1 MRFGGKH
8 AKCQNGRS
16 CINGKTGN
24 GAHQETSKYAGNL
37 EGSLLGVREGVK
49 STFCYA

>member
-24 GAHQETSKYAGNL
+24 GAHQETSKYASNL
-37 EGSLLGVREGVK
+37 EGSLLRVGKGLK
-49 STFCYA
+49 STICYA